1 MIYREALCYLKK
13 NIEYPLPIID
23 YLKNNDIRNSIKAV
37 LVSLFEKEVIVFGQK
52 EIYITL
58 EEKKRIKCLYL
69 NNTYNDLD
77 DFENLLVG
85 FLIFKLGDGVYTD
98 IENISIKE
106 NLEHYKKLKE
116 DFLYVVNIYL
126 EKYSIKEREKKSFKD
141 KLDVYHDI
149 LFKNKDYHFIIDK
162 MDEWENLC

>member
-1 MIYREALCYLKK
+1 MLFKK

-23 YLKNNDIRNSIKAV
+23 YLKNNDVKNSIKAV
-37 LVSLFEKEVIVFGQK
+37 LVTLFEKKVIVFDKK
-52 EIYITL
+52 EIYITFG
-58 EEKKRIKCLYL
+58 EKKIIKCLYL

-77 DFENLLVG
+77 DFENLIIG

-106 NLEHYKKLKE
+106 NINHYKKLKE

-126 EKYSIKEREKKSFKD
+126 DKYSIKEKEKKSFKD
-141 KLDVYHDI
+141 KLDVYNDI
-149 LFKNKDYHFIIDK
+149 LFKDKDYHFIIN
-162 MDEWENLC
+162 MIDEWEKLC